1 MFIATNRIKVK
12 TSYGDTLEQM
22 FKARGAVQDHSGFIS
37 FELWKMHKTPDH
49 EEFLVV
55 THWETEEDHHTWTRS
70 DAFPLRSR
78 RRAARFSV
86 WGPASSTPTRWCTGW
101 KPQGRR
107 RQRTDGH
114 RAIFTEES
122 CHDLRNGNRH
132 RPGQCAGHQSA

>member
-12 TSYGDTLEQM
+12 TGFGDTLEEM

-70 DAFPLRSR
+70 DAFRSAHAGGPPDFLLGPGAFHTYEVVHR
-78 RRAARFSV
+78 LEASGTAA
-86 WGPASSTPTRWCTGW
+86 AA
-101 KPQGRR
+101 
-107 RQRTDGH
+107 D
-114 RAIFTEES
+114 
-122 CHDLRNGNRH
+122 
-132 RPGQCAGHQSA
+132 